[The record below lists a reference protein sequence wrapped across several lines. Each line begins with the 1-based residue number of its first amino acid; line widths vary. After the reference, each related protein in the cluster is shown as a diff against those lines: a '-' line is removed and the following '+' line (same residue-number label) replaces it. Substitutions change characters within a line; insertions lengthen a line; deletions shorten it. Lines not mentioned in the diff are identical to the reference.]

1 MKERKSQH
9 ITRQN
14 YFLSLREKKRI
25 KDFITANPKMTQT
38 EIGDKFKVSRG
49 TISNIKRDQTLKIEE
64 LMQQMEREVY
74 EHPVY
79 KEQKEKLRWSEKQIF
94 SDRNKINQLCARINE
109 LELRILSLNR
119 QLEQFEPDNK

>member
-1 MKERKSQH
+1 MKERKSTH

-25 KDFITANPKMTQT
+25 KDFIMANPKMTQT

-79 KEQKEKLRWSEKQIF
+79 KEMQNKLRWAEKQIF
-94 SDRNKINQLCARINE
+94 NDRNKINQLCARIHD

-119 QLEQFEPDNK
+119 QLEDPTQP

>member
-64 LMQQMEREVY
+64 LMQQMERDVY

-79 KEQKEKLRWSEKQIF
+79 KEMQSKLRWSEKQIF
-94 SDRNKINQLCARINE
+94 SDRNKINQLCARIND

-119 QLEQFEPDNK
+119 QLEDPSQP